1 VVPQVVLDEAEI
13 HPRFKQVRGPR
24 VAECVHRGALVEAV
38 CLQGS
43 AKGVLYAVARHG
55 GRGCG
60 HPKTAP
66 ARSRKK
72 PHGVAMGWPGVAES
86 FEGLLGQ
93 GDIAILRAFAI
104 AHVDDHPGTINI
116 GDLQVG
122 AFLESQATGIDGTQ
136 ADAIAR

>member
-1 VVPQVVLDEAEI
+1 MSQVVLDETEM

-24 VAECVHRGALVEAV
+24 VAERVHRGALVDAAG
-38 CLQGS
+38 LQGS
-43 AKGVLYAVARHG
+43 AKGALYAVARHG
-55 GRGCG
+55 CGGCG

-72 PHGVAMGWPGVAES
+72 PHGVAMGCPGVAEQC
-86 FEGLLGQ
+86 EGLLGQ
-93 GDIAILRAFAI
+93 GDIAVLRAFAI

-122 AFLESQATGIDGTQ
+122 AFLESQATGINGTQ
-136 ADAIAR
+136 ADAIPR